1 MQRRPKKTTSTKRRS
16 RAAVA
21 RRKEKAGP
29 VLVSARE
36 KRIALDE
43 AVNKRLES
51 LEESV
56 KNLWLMREQMNALSK
71 ELGDTR
77 AEMNGLSEGLA
88 NNSQEEADN
97 YMAIE
102 ALKQD
107 LGDLR
112 KSEAAWMNSEHGY
125 SAQTRM
131 MLEAESA
138 KWRNAIGSLAANV
151 HDKMEAMRRGE

>member
-1 MQRRPKKTTSTKRRS
+1 MQRRSKKTTSTKRRS
-16 RAAVA
+16 RAPVA
-21 RRKEKAGP
+21 RKPKAKRP

-43 AVNKRLES
+43 AVNKRLEF

-71 ELGDTR
+71 QVGNNAQEIAR
-77 AEMNGLSEGLA
+77 LSVQHSV
-88 NNSQEEADN
+88 NSQEATEN

-102 ALKQD
+102 ALK
-107 LGDLR
+107 
-112 KSEAAWMNSEHGY
+112 KEH
-125 SAQTRM
+125 AQLASTIG
-131 MLEAESA
+131 AESA